1 MLQVGDAKTF
11 PKVFYFKSLDS
22 FLRVSKQ
29 SPSFTAIEED
39 GYDKKLVQLELAGDA
54 DGVVSL
60 VSI

>member
-1 MLQVGDAKTF
+1 MLQVGDAEKF
-11 PKVFYFKSLDS
+11 PQALVFGSLDL
-22 FLRVSKQ
+22 FFTASKQ
-29 SPSFTAIEED
+29 GLCFTAIEED